1 VSWGRWKNVTSSGYI
16 AINGSTIINTTSVAY
31 RGFNLIE
38 LNISSCSSSK
48 VRHFD
53 TNANTTE
60 SDKMA
65 TYINSLPLY
74 TVLVGVTAD
83 DAQKYFSYNAFLALY
98 GIGVESYWF
107 LYGSWYQSKLC
118 FVRQIGYPSVG
129 ISEWAQS
136 NANNLK
142 ITVNATGDV
151 F

>member
-1 VSWGRWKNVTSSGYI
+1 MSWGRWKNVTSSGYI

-31 RGFNLIE
+31 RGFNLVE
-38 LNISSCSSSK
+38 LNISSCSTSK

-83 DAQKYFSYNAFLALY
+83 DAQQFFRYNAVLTLF
-98 GIGVESYWF
+98 GIGVDSVWY
-107 LYGSWYQSKLC
+107 LNGYGYQSKLC
-118 FVRQIGYPSVG
+118 FVAQIGHPGAS